1 MTKGIANQ
9 CMHIRDYFWSNTLDD
24 DWWTGWNVRD
34 SASLALLTLSKSAA
48 LRGLLRAAWAV
59 AYSSVHRTDS
69 LYSHALSGSSPCWFD
84 MLAIKIALL
93 SKNYFIGAPW
103 GTRTPNLRIR
113 SARLYPIELMALAKL
128 TIMIIH
134 YLIVLCQSIFLLFI
148 SLSLSVPWMESRS
161 FLFSCRAISVCW
173 IWECTWNTI
182 NLPYLL
188 CPKECLFFLWCALS
202 RWQM

>member
-1 MTKGIANQ
+1 MFIWRSGPF
-9 CMHIRDYFWSNTLDD
+9 RFESF
-24 DWWTGWNVRD
+24 
-34 SASLALLTLSKSAA
+34 ASSKTQKTRQAGFLCFGEA
-48 LRGLLRAAWAV
+48 R
-59 AYSSVHRTDS
+59 
-69 LYSHALSGSSPCWFD
+69 
-84 MLAIKIALL
+84 
-93 SKNYFIGAPW
+93 

-182 NLPYLL
+182 SLPYLL

-202 RWQM
+202 RWQMSRHHPRKTACIYGRLPWSCLTGRSETMCISLKMIMTASFGIIPHRCRGI

>member
-1 MTKGIANQ
+1 
-9 CMHIRDYFWSNTLDD
+9 
-24 DWWTGWNVRD
+24 
-34 SASLALLTLSKSAA
+34 
-48 LRGLLRAAWAV
+48 
-59 AYSSVHRTDS
+59 
-69 LYSHALSGSSPCWFD
+69 
-84 MLAIKIALL
+84 
-93 SKNYFIGAPW
+93 
-103 GTRTPNLRIR
+103 
-113 SARLYPIELMALAKL
+113 MALAKL

-202 RWQM
+202 RWQMSRHHPRKTACIYGRLPWSCLTGRSETMCISLKMIMTASFGIIPHRCPGGYKLLLFGSLVGTYLCRKRIFRAWIHISMIFCAN

>member
-1 MTKGIANQ
+1 M
-9 CMHIRDYFWSNTLDD
+9 RDFR
-24 DWWTGWNVRD
+24 GCF
-34 SASLALLTLSKSAA
+34 ASAA
-48 LRGLLRAAWAV
+48 LRLLFQSARAARCRNL
-59 AYSSVHRTDS
+59 HRTFR
-69 LYSHALSGSSPCWFD
+69 LFARALSGSSPFFFL
-84 MLAIKIALL
+84 LANKKIPLMRDF
-93 SKNYFIGAPW
+93 FIGAPW

>member
-1 MTKGIANQ
+1 MSSG
-9 CMHIRDYFWSNTLDD
+9 HSHD
-24 DWWTGWNVRD
+24 
-34 SASLALLTLSKSAA
+34 AA
-48 LRGLLRAAWAV
+48 
-59 AYSSVHRTDS
+59 
-69 LYSHALSGSSPCWFD
+69 ALSGSSPYWFD

-182 NLPYLL
+182 SLPYLL

-202 RWQM
+202 RWQMSRHHPRKTACIYGRLPWSCLTGRSETMCISLKMIMTASFGIIPHRCRGI

>member
-1 MTKGIANQ
+1 MEHWVRVSLFGAPWGTCPYATHTAF
-9 CMHIRDYFWSNTLDD
+9 CACCACLDTLLIERPPDI
-24 DWWTGWNVRD
+24 
-34 SASLALLTLSKSAA
+34 LSDAA
-48 LRGLLRAAWAV
+48 
-59 AYSSVHRTDS
+59 
-69 LYSHALSGSSPCWFD
+69 ALSGSSPYWFD
-84 MLAIKIALL
+84 MFAIKIALL

-161 FLFSCRAISVCW
+161 FFV
-173 IWECTWNTI
+173 
-182 NLPYLL
+182 
-188 CPKECLFFLWCALS
+188 FLQGDKCMLDMRMHVKYDKPAVSALS
-202 RWQM
+202 